1 MFVINLY
8 GITVGE
14 SISYPNIRKET
25 TLKNFK
31 YKVLISFL
39 VFVAVAVIT
48 IVLTRATD
56 EVRSSKEN
64 MSAATLPVVYMI
76 SEGGQEFNLLHG
88 YVSNIDESMLHEC
101 ITPLPEGRKL
111 RIGIGTYGQ
120 KITGI
125 SYEIRS
131 LERLRVHREHNGYG
145 LSDSGICR

>member
-1 MFVINLY
+1 MTGY
-8 GITVGE
+8 TGE
-14 SISYPNIRKET
+14 RKEI

-31 YKVLISFL
+31 YKVLISIL

-88 YVSNIDESMLHEC
+88 YVSNIDESMFMSVSHLS
-101 ITPLPEGRKL
+101 R
-111 RIGIGTYGQ
+111 
-120 KITGI
+120 
-125 SYEIRS
+125 
-131 LERLRVHREHNGYG
+131 REE
-145 LSDSGICR
+145 S